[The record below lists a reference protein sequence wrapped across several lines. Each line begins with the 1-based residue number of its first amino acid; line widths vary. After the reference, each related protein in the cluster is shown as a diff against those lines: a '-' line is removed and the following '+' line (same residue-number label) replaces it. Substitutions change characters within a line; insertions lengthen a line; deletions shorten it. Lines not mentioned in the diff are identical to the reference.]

1 MTSLKGGGLAA
12 KPLKKIPQGEGGG
25 GSARF
30 ENDDGWV
37 TGGGGSKPKNRQI
50 ISDVI
55 FGRPLRCILR
65 CD

>member
-37 TGGGGSKPKNRQI
+37 TGRVEAPKSANN
-50 ISDVI
+50 
-55 FGRPLRCILR
+55 
-65 CD
+65 